1 MQGRSIAFWTAAAT
15 RHGRVMSETDPSI
28 PVPDP
33 WRRGRGVAGNPANR
47 FEGLAQVWDD
57 DFDPA
62 TDPDPKTVFLD
73 DDTQSI
79 LSKNDSSDVPFTV
92 GVNPYRGCEHGCSYC
107 YARTYH
113 EHLGMSAGLDFETKI
128 MVKRRAPALLR
139 AALSAPSWRPRPIGM
154 SGATD
159 CYQPVERRLRLTRG
173 CLEVLAEFA
182 NPLHLITKN
191 ALVVRDADLLARLA
205 ADRCVGVAISL
216 TSLRPELSRVMEP
229 RASDPAARLEA
240 VRRLSAAGI
249 PVGVNLAP
257 IIPGLTDEELPAML
271 RAAAEAG
278 AKHASY
284 QVVRLPLGVGD
295 IFANWIRHH
304 FPTRA
309 EVVLE
314 RIASLHGGQVDAA
327 PGRRNPGSG
336 AWAEQIAQLFRL
348 GVRRNQLDAP
358 WPELSMTAF
367 RPPGGKQQTIW

>member
-1 MQGRSIAFWTAAAT
+1 MQGRSIAFWIAAAT
-15 RHGRVMSETDPSI
+15 RHGRAMSETDPSI

-62 TDPDPKTVFLD
+62 ADPDPKTIFMD

-79 LSKNDSSDVPFTV
+79 LSKNDSEDVPFTV

-113 EHLGMSAGLDFETKI
+113 EHLGMSAGLDFETRI
-128 MVKRRAPALLR
+128 MVKRRAPQLLR
-139 AALSAPSWRPRPIGM
+139 AALSARGWTPQVIGM

-159 CYQPVERRLRLTRG
+159 CYQPVERKLGLTRG
-173 CLEVLAEFA
+173 CLEVLAEFL
-182 NPLHLITKN
+182 NPVGLITKN
-191 ALVVRDADLLARLA
+191 ALIVRDADLLARLA
-205 ADRCVGVAISL
+205 AAGCASVAISL
-216 TSLRPELSRVMEP
+216 TTLRPDLSRAMEP

-240 VRRLSAAGI
+240 IRRLAAAGI
-249 PVGVNLAP
+249 PVGVNIAP
-257 IIPGLTDEELPAML
+257 VIPGLTDEELPALL

-278 AKHASY
+278 ASHAGY

-295 IFANWIRHH
+295 LFASWARHH
-304 FPTRA
+304 LPTRA

-314 RIASLHGGQVDAA
+314 RIASLHGGRLDAP
-327 PGRRNPGSG
+327 PGERNAGG
-336 AWAEQIAQLFRL
+336 GTWAQQIGQLFRL
-348 GVRRNQLDAP
+348 HARRAGLDRP
-358 WPELSMTAF
+358 WPRLSTTVF
-367 RPPGGKQQTIW
+367 RPPGGRQETIW